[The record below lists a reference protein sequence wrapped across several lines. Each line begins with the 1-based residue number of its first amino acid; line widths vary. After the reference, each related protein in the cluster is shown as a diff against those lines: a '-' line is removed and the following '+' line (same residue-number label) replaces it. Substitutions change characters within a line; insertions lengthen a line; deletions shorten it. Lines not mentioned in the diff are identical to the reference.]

1 MANETAE
8 EIAQHYSAS
17 MDSVN
22 LLTAGKPADMSDE
35 DWTDT
40 VQRNKDHLD
49 IMIAKDYWTDE
60 DLTPLINA
68 VK

>member
-1 MANETAE
+1 MADETAE
-8 EIAQHYSAS
+8 EIAQHYSAA

-22 LLTAGKPADMSDE
+22 LLTAGKPADMEDSD
-35 DWTDT
+35 WADT

-60 DLTPLINA
+60 DLTPLNNA